1 MSVYYA
7 LQKKSQKE
15 EKQKEKKEEKQKE
28 KKKERR
34 KEKKTKR
41 KAEELQDDNNNDFQV
56 KRKKSEKKSK
66 LDQNVKLA
74 DEKVTVSKTV
84 VVNGHSV
91 EIPNRRRTRSVSLSE
106 ESDPVA
112 QKGKFSNFSISNDTI
127 EKLKGKALFS

>member
-7 LQKKSQKE
+7 SQKKSQKE

-28 KKKERR
+28 RR
-34 KEKKTKR
+34 KEKKTKKR

-66 LDQNVKLA
+66 LDQNVKLV

-91 EIPNRRRTRSVSLSE
+91 DIPNRRRTRSVSLSE

>member
-7 LQKKSQKE
+7 SQKKSQKE

-28 KKKERR
+28 RR
-34 KEKKTKR
+34 KEKKTKKR

-66 LDQNVKLA
+66 LDQNVKLV